1 MVYYIVKHNSKV
13 FEPNTIVK
21 FETCSYSGKYYLV
34 SDINDNLKREWLMY
48 YDVELKK

>member
-21 FETCSYSGKYYLV
+21 FETCSYSGKCYLV